1 VKRLLAVVIPLI
13 IVAGASAASADT
25 VIVPSQHVEVG
36 PVSTDTPEVTRTHE
50 DESFQ
55 ESLERCLADP
65 QLSPTAIGCPE

>member
-13 IVAGASAASADT
+13 IVAGASAAGADT

-36 PVSTDTPEVTRTHE
+36 PVSTDTPEVTRNHE